1 MRLLL
6 SALLAGVIA
15 HGALTE
21 LERARDRQDRATL
34 ERFASQAANAAKSRP
49 NDPEMQYRAALAHSY
64 LAEVAIEQHD
74 KARATTAA
82 QNGIE
87 AAQRAVAL
95 KAQSAE
101 YNRVLGTL
109 CGQAISSAGFTGI
122 RYGRCA
128 LESVNKAIELNPR
141 DAENYVSHGVGMFY
155 LPSAFGGGVDLAIRD
170 FRKALELNPKSTDA
184 WIWLGVALRKQ
195 KHDAQARQAFQKAL
209 ALNPDRL
216 WAREQLE
223 KTPATP

>member
-6 SALLAGVIA
+6 SALLAGLLAHAAIA
-15 HGALTE
+15 E
-21 LERARDRQDRATL
+21 LEKARDRQDRATL
-34 ERFASQAANAAKSRP
+34 ERFASQAASTAKTKP
-49 NDPEMQYRAALAHSY
+49 NDPDAQYRAALAHSY

-82 QNGIE
+82 ENGIE

-95 KAQSAE
+95 KAESAE

-109 CGQAISSAGFTGI
+109 CGQAISSAGFMGI

-128 LESVNKAIELNPR
+128 LDSVNKAIELNPN

-155 LPSAFGGGVDLAIRD
+155 LPAAFGGGVELAIKD

-195 KHDAQARQAFQKAL
+195 NHDAEARQAFQKAL
-209 ALNPDRL
+209 AIDPDRL
-216 WAREQLE
+216 WARQQLE
-223 KTPATP
+223 KTPSAP

>member
-1 MRLLL
+1 MRLLFF
-6 SALLAGVIA
+6 ALLAGVLA
-15 HGALTE
+15 QADLTE
-21 LERARDRQDRATL
+21 LEKARDRQDRATL
-34 ERFASQAANAAKSRP
+34 ERVASQAASAAKNKP
-49 NDPEMQYRAALAHSY
+49 NDPEAQYRAALAHSY

-74 KARATTAA
+74 KATATTAA
-82 QNGIE
+82 ENGIE

-109 CGQAISSAGFTGI
+109 CGQAISSAGFMGM

-155 LPSAFGGGVDLAIRD
+155 LPSAFGGGVDLAIKD

-195 KHDAQARQAFQKAL
+195 HQDPEARQAFQKAL
-209 ALNPDRL
+209 SLDPDRL
-216 WAREQLE
+216 WAKQQLD
-223 KTPATP
+223 KTPAAP